1 MCRGRDALCLMARSA
16 RRASRWETAFFV
28 IARRRKAC
36 RLVPCTL
43 LAPLAE
49 AGARW
54 PLHSSLARRRKA
66 CLLAHSSRTAAR
78 QPGSARRR
86 AMRYDE
92 DASEGQYGPVRPDRV
107 GLVEQLLIIGNELL
121 PMIIGQCLQHRS
133 CPGA

>member
-1 MCRGRDALCLMARSA
+1 MIKSRWLSRAAMCRGRDALCLMARSA
-16 RRASRWETAFFV
+16 RCASRWETAFFV

-36 RLVPCTL
+36 
-43 LAPLAE
+43 
-49 AGARW
+49 
-54 PLHSSLARRRKA
+54 
-66 CLLAHSSRTAAR
+66 LLAHSSRTAPR

-86 AMRYDE
+86 AMRYDK